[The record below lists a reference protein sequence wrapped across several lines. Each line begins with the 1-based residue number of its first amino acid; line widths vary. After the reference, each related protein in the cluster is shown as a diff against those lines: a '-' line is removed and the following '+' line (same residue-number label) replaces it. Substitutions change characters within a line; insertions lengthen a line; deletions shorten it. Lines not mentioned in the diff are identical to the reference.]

1 MVGHRIA
8 GLSLLTPMA
17 SVALGLVIVVLVAR
31 FGGYDALPDPIGWL
45 VVLWGV
51 RRLPDP
57 ALLLTLAGA
66 ALVVACAVWLPTTQD
81 VLDRGYTSLRWAINL
96 PQVIFCVALCHQLS
110 ALARR
115 SGDTRAAAWQ
125 RTTMMFNAVLAP
137 APAAHLTASG
147 QHHIDGERHRGRQ
160 GARARSGSPARAAPY
175 SQTPK

>member
-81 VLDRGYTSLRWAINL
+81 VLDRGDTSLRWAINL

-110 ALARR
+110 ALA
-115 SGDTRAAAWQ
+115 
-125 RTTMMFNAVLAP
+125 
-137 APAAHLTASG
+137 
-147 QHHIDGERHRGRQ
+147 
-160 GARARSGSPARAAPY
+160 
-175 SQTPK
+175 